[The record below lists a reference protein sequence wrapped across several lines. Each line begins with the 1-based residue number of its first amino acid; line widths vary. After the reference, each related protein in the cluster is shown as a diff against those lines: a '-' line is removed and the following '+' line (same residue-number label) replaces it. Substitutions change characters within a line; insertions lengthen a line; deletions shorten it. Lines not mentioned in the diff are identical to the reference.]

1 MDGQLSWQDF
11 LNAYFRS
18 QADAS
23 GFEPKRFFFV
33 AEYLLMDE
41 DKSGHI
47 TLDEAMKLLFSR
59 SKGRADAKKAMEEMT
74 KSFFG
79 HVDPRR
85 DDDGQVLP
93 TAQVTFGDYFAHF
106 AEQPT
111 QSSHERARAYARA
124 VTPPG
129 SRADGGSAAAR
140 RWCAAALR
148 TPPPRRRRVA
158 AARPPSCCD

>member
-1 MDGQLSWQDF
+1 MDGQLSWRDF

-59 SKGRADAKKAMEEMT
+59 SKGRADEEGDGGDDQGLL
-74 KSFFG
+74 G

-85 DDDGQVLP
+85 DDDGQCADG
-93 TAQVTFGDYFAHF
+93 TGDVWRLLRQLRRA
-106 AEQPT
+106 AD
-111 QSSHERARAYARA
+111 ARAVVARERGRTRA
-124 VTPPG
+124 VTPA
-129 SRADGGSAAAR
+129 RARAPTAASAAAR
-140 RWCAAALR
+140 R
-148 TPPPRRRRVA
+148 
-158 AARPPSCCD
+158 